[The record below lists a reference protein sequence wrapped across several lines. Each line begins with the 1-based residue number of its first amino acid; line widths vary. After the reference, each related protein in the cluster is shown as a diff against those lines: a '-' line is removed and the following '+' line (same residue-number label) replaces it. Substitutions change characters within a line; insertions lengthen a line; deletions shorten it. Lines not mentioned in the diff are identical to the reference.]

1 MQLAGSRNSTTQDT
15 VRPIENE
22 RAVRAA
28 SQHPSR
34 LLCVK
39 QSNLAALL
47 FYGAFCALITMMAVN
62 MASAEETG
70 NPAAPE
76 QKWLN
81 TEQIETYL
89 AGFFIKGVFHGTKW
103 SSFFSPAGSTTYLA
117 ESRPPSYGEWKAE
130 NNRYCSQWPPSG
142 GWDCYK
148 ISADGNNMT
157 FVPLDGGDPW
167 PGVRS
172 KE

>member
-1 MQLAGSRNSTTQDT
+1 MQLARLHRKTVRAETSNSTHPANTLI
-15 VRPIENE
+15 VRRCILS
-22 RAVRAA
+22 ALHAFVACSVLTILIA
-28 SQHPSR
+28 ST
-34 LLCVK
+34 
-39 QSNLAALL
+39 ALT
-47 FYGAFCALITMMAVN
+47 AQ
-62 MASAEETG
+62 ETS
-70 NPAAPE
+70 NPAAPK

-130 NNRYCSQWPPSG
+130 NDRYCSQWPPSG
-142 GWDCYK
+142 GWDCYR
-148 ISADGNNMT
+148 ISADGDNMT

>member
-1 MQLAGSRNSTTQDT
+1 MQLARLHRKT
-15 VRPIENE
+15 VRAEASDSTPPTNKLI
-22 RAVRAA
+22 VR
-28 SQHPSR
+28 R
-34 LLCVK
+34 C
-39 QSNLAALL
+39 NLSALHT
-47 FYGAFCALITMMAVN
+47 FVACCALTTMI
-62 MASAEETG
+62 ASSALTAEETS

-103 SSFFSPAGSTTYLA
+103 SSFFSAAGSTTYLA

-130 NNRYCSQWPPSG
+130 NDRYCSQWPPSG

-148 ISADGNNMT
+148 ISADGDNMT